1 MNRSELKAFLDEKA
15 AYYEQPSFL
24 EQDPIQIPHRY
35 TQKEDIEISGFLTAV
50 IAWGNRLSILRSA
63 DKMMQI
69 MGDAP
74 HDFILN
80 HEPTDLEKIE
90 GFVHRTFQ
98 TVDLKYFLKALQQL
112 YRHQGGLESTLAKH
126 YKEAGELQLALSS
139 FKKEFFSFDPP
150 ERSLKHLP
158 DPLKGSAAKRIN
170 MYLRWMVRSSA
181 RDVDFGI
188 WDQIPASALSCP
200 LDVHSGRVARAVKL
214 LKRKQ
219 NDAKAV
225 LELDKALRR
234 LDPEDPVKYDFALF
248 GLGVDEKF

>member
-1 MNRSELKAFLDEKA
+1 MNRTELKAFLDEKA
-15 AYYEQPSFL
+15 AYYEQPAFL

-63 DKMMQI
+63 DKMMQL
-69 MGDAP
+69 MGNAP
-74 HDFILN
+74 YDFVVN
-80 HEPTDLEKIE
+80 HQPQDLENME

-98 TVDLKYFLKALQQL
+98 AVDLQYFLKALQQI
-112 YRHQGGLESTLAKH
+112 YRHQGGLETTLAKH
-126 YKEAGELQLALSS
+126 YKESGELQLALSN

-150 ERSLKHLP
+150 ARSLKHLP
-158 DPLKGSAAKRIN
+158 DPIKGSAAKRIN
-170 MYLRWMVRSSA
+170 MYLRWMVRPA
-181 RDVDFGI
+181 DRNVDFGI
-188 WDQIPASALSCP
+188 WDQIPAAALSCP
-200 LDVHSGRVARAVKL
+200 LDVHSGRVARAVML

-225 LELDKALRR
+225 AELDKALRR
-234 LDPEDPVKYDFALF
+234 LDPLDPVKYDFALF